1 MKIRKVKKLV
11 TNLHDKKIIL
21 YVTHIAKLKQA
32 LNYELVL
39 REKKII
45 IRFNQR
51 DWLKSYIDISTELK
65 KKEKIDFKK
74 YISSWLTM
82 QNVRK
87 QRYQASSNCSRKE
100 LFSTRTKL
108 LSKKK
113 FFLKIY

>member
-1 MKIRKVKKLV
+1 MKIRKVKKIV

-21 YVTHIAKLKQA
+21 YFTHIAKLKQA

-74 YISSWLTM
+74 YISS
-82 QNVRK
+82 
-87 QRYQASSNCSRKE
+87 
-100 LFSTRTKL
+100 
-108 LSKKK
+108 
-113 FFLKIY
+113 

>member
-51 DWLKSYIDISTELK
+51 DCTEHRAE
-65 KKEKIDFKK
+65 KE
-74 YISSWLTM
+74 
-82 QNVRK
+82 RK
-87 QRYQASSNCSRKE
+87 NW
-100 LFSTRTKL
+100 F
-108 LSKKK
+108 
-113 FFLKIY
+113 

>member
-1 MKIRKVKKLV
+1 MKIRKVKKIV

-51 DWLKSYIDISTELK
+51 DWLKSYIDFFFFFL
-65 KKEKIDFKK
+65 KKEKNWF
-74 YISSWLTM
+74 
-82 QNVRK
+82 
-87 QRYQASSNCSRKE
+87 
-100 LFSTRTKL
+100 
-108 LSKKK
+108 
-113 FFLKIY
+113 